1 MKSITEKLYK
11 DLEELEGI
19 INYSFK
25 DKDNLILALTHS
37 SYANENKRYNL
48 ISNERLEF
56 LGDAVL
62 NIVISEK
69 IYLKYKNFNEGEMT
83 KARSLIVCETSLIR
97 CANKIN
103 LAKFLLLG
111 KGEELTGGRSR
122 PSIISDAFEAL
133 IGAVY
138 IDGGM
143 RNARKFINIY
153 MKEIIGLAINGDDYL
168 DFKTQFQEVVQSK
181 GERKIS
187 YEVLEEKGPDHD
199 KTFISQV
206 KVENKPMGIGKGK
219 NKKEAEQNAA
229 KNALIKMG
237 VR

>member
-1 MKSITEKLYK
+1 
-11 DLEELEGI
+11 
-19 INYSFK
+19 
-25 DKDNLILALTHS
+25 
-37 SYANENKRYNL
+37 
-48 ISNERLEF
+48 
-56 LGDAVL
+56 
-62 NIVISEK
+62 
-69 IYLKYKNFNEGEMT
+69 
-83 KARSLIVCETSLIR
+83 
-97 CANKIN
+97 
-103 LAKFLLLG
+103 
-111 KGEELTGGRSR
+111 
-122 PSIISDAFEAL
+122 
-133 IGAVY
+133 
-138 IDGGM
+138 
-143 RNARKFINIY
+143 

>member
-62 NIVISEK
+62 NIIISEK